1 MIRQKGNSW
10 FVRWR
15 ENGAQK
21 QKHFGIGPEAK
32 LKAELYESE
41 IKLAKKRGED
51 LSQKRHRQ
59 GLFFNELGQLYVD
72 NLRATGRSENHIKNM
87 VTLLN
92 NVFVPLMPDRP
103 VAELTFEHLLTF
115 AGEFSGRAQSTR
127 NRYMDYINA
136 IFNFGVAHKLISE
149 NPMANWKKPK
159 EAKRDVQ
166 LSVNDLGRIIQ
177 HAEPHLAWAL
187 EVSFNLGVRT
197 GESELLALQ
206 WRQVDFGQGE
216 IKVFAPKTRTHRI
229 IPIKAEFLERLRGKM
244 AESASSSVVEYKGKA
259 VKSLRRSFRSAC
271 EKARIEYP
279 VRFYDVRHLY
289 CTTLLNNGADLA
301 AVSKLMGH
309 STIKM
314 TTDSYYHTQK
324 IEKTRA
330 VGLLPNITSV

>member
-21 QKHFGIGPEAK
+21 QKHFGIGPDAK

-51 LSQKRHRQ
+51 LAQKRHRQ

-136 IFNFGVAHKLISE
+136 IFNFGVAHKLITE
-149 NPMANWKKPK
+149 NPMANWKKTR

-166 LSVNDLGRIIQ
+166 LTVEDLGRIIQ
-177 HAEPHLAWAL
+177 QADPHLAWAL

-206 WRQVDFGQGE
+206 WRQVDFDRSE
-216 IKVFAPKTRTHRI
+216 IKVYAPKTKTWRI
-229 IPIKAEFLERLRGKM
+229 IPINPEFLERLRAKN
-244 AESASSSVVEYKGKA
+244 AASVSSSIVEYKGKP
-259 VKSLRRSFRSAC
+259 VKSLRRSFRGAC
-271 EKARIEYP
+271 DKARIDYP
-279 VRFYDVRHLY
+279 VRFYDVRHLF
-289 CTTLLNNGADLA
+289 CSTMLSKGAGLP
-301 AVSKLMGH
+301 AVSELMGH
-309 STIKM
+309 GNIKI
-314 TTDSYYHTQK
+314 TNSYVHTQQ